1 MKRISEDAIVAL
13 GFLLIAFFVFLFGF
27 GIHAY
32 DKYLD
37 AYNTQRDRE
46 MFLKSYEI
54 VIECRKSY
62 GIGTRN
68 PTISANEVCGKVPV
82 FEDVVK

>member
-1 MKRISEDAIVAL
+1 MKRLSENAIVAL
-13 GFLLIAFFVFLFGF
+13 GFLLIAFFFLFAF
-27 GIHAY
+27 GIDAY

-37 AYNTQRDRE
+37 TYNTQRDRE

-68 PTISANEVCGKVPV
+68 PTISANEVCGKVPA